1 MWNDGQYILWQ
12 HITQLFYEDAENGLK
27 LLPKLT
33 QDHIKLNSYSVM
45 RVNLAA
51 QVLSATVSA
60 VLTTFG
66 SPESS
71 GTAKLCEMV
80 DSFFDCLNVRSTTE
94 HQRKRKPFLAP
105 YTSVD
110 DERFHWL
117 ETTFLGYLNSW
128 KQSTENRPGEFTQNA
143 RSKMFL
149 SWQTHEGF
157 QITTFSVI
165 EATKFLLHE
174 GMEFVLTE
182 RFCQDALEEYFGSQ
196 RKLGKR
202 CDNPDMRMFGYND
215 NSLRIQRSVSIQS
228 GNTRGRKDK
237 RRSWENVSDDPVP
250 KRGKKLH

>member
-27 LLPKLT
+27 LLPTLT

-45 RVNLAA
+45 RVNVAA

-66 SPESS
+66 SLESS

-105 YTSVD
+105 YTAVD

-149 SWQTHEGF
+149 SWQTHEGSRLQPF
-157 QITTFSVI
+157 Q
-165 EATKFLLHE
+165 
-174 GMEFVLTE
+174 
-182 RFCQDALEEYFGSQ
+182 
-196 RKLGKR
+196 
-202 CDNPDMRMFGYND
+202 
-215 NSLRIQRSVSIQS
+215 
-228 GNTRGRKDK
+228 
-237 RRSWENVSDDPVP
+237 
-250 KRGKKLH
+250 